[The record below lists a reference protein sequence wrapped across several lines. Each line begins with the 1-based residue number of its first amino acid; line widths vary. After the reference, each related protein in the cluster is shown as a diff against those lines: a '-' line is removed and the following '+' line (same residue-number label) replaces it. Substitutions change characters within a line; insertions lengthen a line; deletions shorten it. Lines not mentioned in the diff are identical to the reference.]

1 MWNVSRLKGDS
12 ATILDGQ
19 STLQRA
25 WQLATAFSGL
35 LLLAAC
41 GGNDA
46 ASPPPIASACSSAI
60 SNATGKWVT
69 VVNNSFSPPGPA
81 GVGKNYFSYNQPSI
95 NSDGKVV
102 FRARAKAPGGAGGGE
117 PHRGVWS
124 VDLCSSPALQTILDT
139 ETIVPAPN
147 NLGSIF
153 NETPSIPRID
163 ISSPLIASRGNSQP
177 VWSYTLPDGSESR
190 AGTTGIFT
198 WINGPLTTGV
208 NTLGNLPA
216 GAGRGT

>member
-1 MWNVSRLKGDS
+1 M
-12 ATILDGQ
+12 
-19 STLQRA
+19 
-25 WQLATAFSGL
+25 
-35 LLLAAC
+35 LLAAC

-46 ASPPPIASACSSAI
+46 PTPLPPVASACSSAI

-69 VVNNSFSPPGPA
+69 VVNNAVSPPGPA

-95 NSDGKVV
+95 NSNGLVV
-102 FRARAKAPGGAGGGE
+102 FRARAKAPGGAPAGE

-139 ETIVPAPN
+139 ETVVPAPN

-177 VWSYTLPDGSESR
+177 VWTYIDPITQLETR

-208 NTLGNLPA
+208 NTLGNLPDFSYF
-216 GAGRGT
+216 